1 METSCI
7 NSSKQYDKCNENDKN
22 INYDYEQNEIPQLTD
37 FQEETLQYNFKMINL
52 MLYNLNKEINQM
64 IESLSKRK
72 KFPSNKICFDK
83 MIEDIES
90 ENYVKTLTDN
100 NNNITQTKK
109 KLYSIVENV
118 LNYLNVGEEYEPV
131 LRSNFE
137 NSSEDFKN
145 EPILYTSEQLK
156 MIELLIHDK
165 VIVEDWY
172 KNDLNL

>member
-109 KLYSIVENV
+109 NYIV
-118 LNYLNVGEEYEPV
+118 
-131 LRSNFE
+131 
-137 NSSEDFKN
+137 
-145 EPILYTSEQLK
+145 
-156 MIELLIHDK
+156 
-165 VIVEDWY
+165 
-172 KNDLNL
+172 